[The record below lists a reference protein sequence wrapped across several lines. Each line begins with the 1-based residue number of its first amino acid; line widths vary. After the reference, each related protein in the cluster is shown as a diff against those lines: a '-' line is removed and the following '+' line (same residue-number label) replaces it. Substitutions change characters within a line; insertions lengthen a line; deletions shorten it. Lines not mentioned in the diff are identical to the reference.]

1 MAMYTQQIRLSNTLY
16 IRQEIKMGGRVVYWK
31 EEYVKGA
38 WRMDSLSPEEFQEA
52 LDTFEKEEN

>member
-16 IRQEIKMGGRVVYWK
+16 IRQETIVGRTAYWK
-31 EEYVKGA
+31 EVYVKGA